1 MYLLAF
7 LIVLPSVLVPALWV
21 ARSDKALGTL
31 RELIDRLSLLASF
44 YLFFDLVG
52 IVIVIIRNI
61 R

>member
-1 MYLLAF
+1 
-7 LIVLPSVLVPALWV
+7 VLVPALWV

-52 IVIVIIRNI
+52 IIIVIIRNI